1 MFNASKKKRSCT
13 GFVQETKYAVSH
25 AVLCLYDPCCIMLH
39 SAMYHS
45 SEAIINQ
52 AMPCDDMADFQNKEL

>member
-1 MFNASKKKRSCT
+1 MLC
-13 GFVQETKYAVSH
+13 H
-25 AVLCLYDPCCIMLH
+25 MLCLYDPCYIMLH

-52 AMPCDDMADFQNKEL
+52 AMPCDDMADFQHKEL

>member
-1 MFNASKKKRSCT
+1 M
-13 GFVQETKYAVSH
+13 QETKYAVSH